1 MRSSL
6 LLAELVVIVAA
17 GIGCDRIKQEP
28 PETAVVFCLF
38 DISGSTSSPVVRQRY
53 MAEFEKLL
61 DALEGGDAVI
71 GDLITGNSLATAT
84 YPINVE
90 LPMKGALDNP
100 LMHERATDKKKAEAR
115 AQAEAFILNGQPAE
129 ASDLLNALYL
139 AEKVLTGETHAHRPI
154 KALVIFSDM
163 ILQHGDYDFTGIDL
177 TDERIKQI
185 IADEQ
190 NAQGGLPEL
199 SGVRVWV
206 VGAGAAPEGG
216 QEPGK
221 LRQIEDFWRQYFAA
235 CGADLPSSHYGA
247 ALLNFS
253 LHPKAAGGTGEAGQ

>member
-1 MRSSL
+1 ML
-6 LLAELVVIVAA
+6 AALLAACWVA
-17 GIGCDRIKQEP
+17 GCERLHVPRPAP
-28 PETAVVFCLF
+28 PKRAIVFCLF
-38 DISGSTSSPVVRQRY
+38 DISGSTSSPAVRQRY

-61 DALEGGDAVI
+61 GALEGGDAVM
-71 GDLITGNSLATAT
+71 GDLITANSLATAT
-84 YPINVE
+84 YPINAE
-90 LPMKGALDNP
+90 LPIKGALDNP
-100 LMHERATDKKKAEAR
+100 LSYQRSVEEAIERAR
-115 AQAEAFILNGQPAE
+115 AQAEKFILNGQPAE
-129 ASDLLNALYL
+129 ASDLLSALYL
-139 AEKVLTGETHAHRPI
+139 AEKVLTGEAHAHRPI

-163 ILQHGDYDFTGIDL
+163 IQQHGDYDFTGIDL

-190 NAQGGLPEL
+190 NAQGGLPDL
-199 SGVRVWV
+199 SGVRIWV

-216 QEPGK
+216 LKPAR

-253 LHPKAAGGTGEAGQ
+253 LHPELTSRAGGADR